1 MTHHSTGLQ
10 PWLLQRISA
19 VYLGVFLVYFVVSLL
34 ICGELDY
41 AEWYGWLTH
50 PVMSVAT
57 AGFIFA
63 LLIHGWV
70 GMRNIILDYASHIGV
85 RLLLLTGVWLLLA
98 GCGIWSLQILIRAV
112 VQ

>member
-1 MTHHSTGLQ
+1 VTHHPHGLR

-19 VYLGVFLVYFVVSLL
+19 VYLGVFLVYVMVSLVT
-34 ICGELDY
+34 CGELDY
-41 AEWYGWLTH
+41 VKWHGWLTH
-50 PVMSVAT
+50 PVMSIAT

-70 GMRNIILDYASHIGV
+70 GMRDIILDYVSHIGV
-85 RLLLLTGVWLLLA
+85 RLLLLTGVGLLLA
-98 GCGIWSLQILIRAV
+98 ASGIWSLQILIRAV

>member
-1 MTHHSTGLQ
+1 MTHHPHGLR

-19 VYLGVFLVYFVVSLL
+19 AYLGIFLVYFVLSLV

-41 AEWYGWLTH
+41 VKWHGWLTH

-57 AGFIFA
+57 AGFILA

-70 GMRNIILDYASHIGV
+70 GIRDIILDYVPHIGV
-85 RLLLLTGVWLLLA
+85 RLVLLTGIGFMLIA
-98 GCGIWSLQILIRAV
+98 CGIWSLEILIGAAV
-112 VQ
+112 S